1 MGIWSAF
8 LKKRGGQKFLA
19 SANFRVP
26 LAKNNTD
33 AKVACFGVLYPIYFS
48 VFLVSLEVFQYF
60 LSALLEV
67 IKPRYFSFS
76 ILFIYF

>member
-26 LAKNNTD
+26 LAENNTD

-48 VFLVSLEVFQYF
+48 VFLLF
-60 LSALLEV
+60 L
-67 IKPRYFSFS
+67 
-76 ILFIYF
+76 